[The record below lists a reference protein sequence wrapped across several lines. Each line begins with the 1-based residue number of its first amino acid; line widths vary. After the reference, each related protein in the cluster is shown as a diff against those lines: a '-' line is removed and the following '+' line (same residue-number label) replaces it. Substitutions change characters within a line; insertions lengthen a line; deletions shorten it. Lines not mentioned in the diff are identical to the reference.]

1 MKGDN
6 VGMGGVGTTLRETR
20 TDRGVELSEVEAA
33 TKIRRRFLV
42 AIENEAWEVL
52 PGSAYA
58 AGFVRAYADY
68 LGLDGARMAAE
79 CPLRPV
85 PPATEGETPR
95 APLRWR
101 LPPAVAVSVALIALI
116 AVVGLLWGGG
126 GDGGN
131 TVSKPAA
138 EAPGQ
143 EGPASVP
150 ASGGSGSGGQ
160 AAHQAVE
167 SEGGP
172 MELSLTTTAE
182 LWVCLLGKDGKP
194 LVDGIVLPPGAEEGP
209 FRSGSFTVSFGNGEV
224 EMRIDGRD
232 SEIPESASPLGYEVG
247 PGGDLSPLSEAERP
261 TCT

>member
-1 MKGDN
+1 
-6 VGMGGVGTTLRETR
+6 VGGVGATLREAR
-20 TDRGVELSEVEAA
+20 TGRGVELSDVEAA

-52 PGSAYA
+52 PGTAYA

-68 LGLDGARMAAE
+68 LGLDGARLAAE
-79 CPLRPV
+79 CPLQPS
-85 PPATEGETPR
+85 PPTTGGESRGGPR
-95 APLRWR
+95 RR
-101 LPPAVAVSVALIALI
+101 GVPPAVAVSAALIALI
-116 AVVGLLWGGG
+116 AVVGLLWGGA
-126 GDGGN
+126 GDKGSS
-131 TVSKPAA
+131 TVSKPGDGGTADA
-138 EAPGQ
+138 GAPPPVRNKPQAG
-143 EGPASVP
+143 
-150 ASGGSGSGGQ
+150 GGS
-160 AAHQAVE
+160 
-167 SEGGP
+167 

-247 PGGDLSPLSEAERP
+247 PGGDLSPLSESERP

>member
-1 MKGDN
+1 
-6 VGMGGVGTTLRETR
+6 MGGVGTTLREAR
-20 TDRGVELSEVEAA
+20 TNRGVELSEVEAA

-79 CPLRPV
+79 CPLRPSPPATGGETLGPSPRRLV
-85 PPATEGETPR
+85 PPA
-95 APLRWR
+95 
-101 LPPAVAVSVALIALI
+101 AVAVSVALIAVI
-116 AVVGLLWGGG
+116 VVVGLLWGGG
-126 GDGGN
+126 GDRGS
-131 TVSKPAA
+131 TVSTPAA

-143 EGPASVP
+143 GGPASAP
-150 ASGGSGSGGQ
+150 ASGGLGGQ
-160 AAHQAVE
+160 AAHHATE
-167 SEGGP
+167 AEGGP
-172 MELSLTTTAE
+172 MELRLTTTAE
-182 LWVCLLGKDGKP
+182 LWVCLLGEDGKP
-194 LVDGIVLPPGAEEGP
+194 LVDGLVLPSGAEEGP

-261 TCT
+261 TCA